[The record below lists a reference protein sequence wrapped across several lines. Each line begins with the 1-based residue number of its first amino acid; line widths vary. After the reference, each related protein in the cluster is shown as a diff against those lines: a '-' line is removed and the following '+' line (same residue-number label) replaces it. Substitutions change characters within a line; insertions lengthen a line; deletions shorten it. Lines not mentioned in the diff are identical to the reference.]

1 MPQNLAQMFY
11 ESVARL
17 GNKPVIRFKKEGV
30 YQDVSYRQASEYV
43 LRMANVLKQK
53 GIKRGDRVAI
63 LSENRPEW
71 WYADLAALS
80 IGAISVPV
88 YATNSPK
95 ECSYILNDCEAKLL
109 FISTR
114 DQWNRL
120 EAELKQ
126 CKHLETIISFDD
138 SIDLKSFWNL
148 IESDSP
154 QFDIQYEVRQI
165 TSEELATIIYTS
177 GTTGDPKGV
186 MLTHGNLLSN
196 IDASERAMSI
206 RTPDTL
212 LSILP
217 LSHVFERMAG
227 FYMQIYIGT
236 TTAFAENMKSAA
248 ENLIETSPTIV
259 LAVPRFF
266 EKLNENIW
274 IEIRSRGEWAV
285 QLFELALAAGK
296 KYSHLIRAGHKP
308 PVFLSLTYQFWKF
321 LIFSK
326 IKKKVGGR
334 IRFFVSGG
342 APLSKEIAEF
352 FHAIDILILEGYG
365 LTETS
370 PVISANREDR
380 FRFGSVGLPLD
391 NLQLRIA
398 EDGEILVK
406 GPNVMKGYYKQEEAT
421 QAMIHDGWLSTGDI
435 GHLDS
440 ENFLHITDRK
450 KDLIKT
456 SGGKYVSPQKIE
468 QLLAGDDWISQAFV
482 LGDKRKFIVG
492 LIFPNFKN
500 LELYAQKQE
509 IPFNSRKELLENAK
523 IREAFD
529 SKIQAIQKDFAEYE
543 KVKYFALIPDEISL
557 DGGELTPTLKMKRR
571 ILLEKYK
578 NEIEQMYQK
587 SVMKDSL

>member
-1 MPQNLAQMFY
+1 MFQNLAQMFFGT
-11 ESVARL
+11 VARL
-17 GNKPVIRFKKEGV
+17 GSKPVIRFKQEGE
-30 YQDVSYRQASEYV
+30 YKDVTYHQAAEYV
-43 LRMANVLKQK
+43 QRMANVLKQK
-53 GIKRGDRVAI
+53 GIKKGDRVAI

-71 WYADLAALS
+71 WYADLAILS
-80 IGAISVPV
+80 IGAISVPI

-95 ECSYILNDCEAKLL
+95 ECSYIIKDCDAKAI

-114 DQWNRL
+114 EQWVRL
-120 EAELKQ
+120 ESELKQ
-126 CKHLETIISFDD
+126 CKSLQTFISFDD
-138 SIDLKSFWNL
+138 SMEIGSFWNL
-148 IESDSP
+148 LESDSP
-154 QFDIQYEVRQI
+154 QIDIQYEIRQI
-165 TSEELATIIYTS
+165 TLDEVATIIYTS

-206 RTPDTL
+206 RTPDVL

-248 ENLIETSPTIV
+248 ENLVETSPTIV

-266 EKLNENIW
+266 EKLHENIW
-274 IEIRSRGEWAV
+274 LEIRSRGEV
-285 QLFELALAAGK
+285 VVKLFELAVRTGK
-296 KYSHLIRAGHKP
+296 KFSHLKRAGHRIP
-308 PVFLSLTYQFWKF
+308 FLLNAVYQFWRI

-326 IKKKVGGR
+326 IRKKVGGR

-352 FHAIDILILEGYG
+352 FHSIDILILEGYG

-370 PVISANREDR
+370 PVISSNHEDK

-406 GPNVMKGYYKQEEAT
+406 GPNVMKGYYKKEIAT
-421 QAMIHDGWLSTGDI
+421 QEVIHDGWFSTGDI

-440 ENFLHITDRK
+440 DNFLYITDRK

-456 SGGKYVSPQKIE
+456 SGGKYVSPLKIE

-500 LELYAQKQE
+500 LETFASERGIAFK
-509 IPFNSRKELLENAK
+509 SRRELLDNSE
-523 IREAFD
+523 IRKKFN
-529 SKIQAIQKDFAEYE
+529 SKIQDIQKDFAEYE
-543 KVKYFALIPDEISL
+543 KVKYFALIPDEITM
-557 DGGELTPTLKMKRR
+557 DGGALTPTLKMKRR
-571 ILLEKYK
+571 ILLDKYK
-578 NEIEQMYQK
+578 DEIEKMYQN
-587 SVMKDSL
+587 SVAHET